1 MIRDRVGWES
11 DASGEDVTCVHLQS
25 VPAWNDACSR
35 VSSALRVSVSIT
47 GINVSKPPT
56 TLSSVDLSILS
67 AVQENA
73 ARTTESLAADAMTS
87 VSTAQRRL
95 QRLRETG
102 VIEREVAVLNPKAL
116 GVPLTLIVELEV
128 ERDRPELLP
137 ALHSWLSGAAEVQS
151 GWQVTGRGDYLL
163 VVLAA
168 SVESFD
174 EFMAELMAA
183 NRNVRKFSTSLALKT
198 LKRTMSVPLFR
209 HLR

>member
-1 MIRDRVGWES
+1 
-11 DASGEDVTCVHLQS
+11 
-25 VPAWNDACSR
+25 
-35 VSSALRVSVSIT
+35 LRVSVSIT

>member
-1 MIRDRVGWES
+1 M
-11 DASGEDVTCVHLQS
+11 
-25 VPAWNDACSR
+25 
-35 VSSALRVSVSIT
+35 
-47 GINVSKPPT
+47 
-56 TLSSVDLSILS
+56 
-67 AVQENA
+67 
-73 ARTTESLAADAMTS
+73 
-87 VSTAQRRL
+87 
-95 QRLRETG
+95 
-102 VIEREVAVLNPKAL
+102 IEREVAVLNPKAL